1 MELVSCKFVNFVFP
15 YLKSLF
21 KTVCTD
27 NICFITCL
35 SWNAKQRDIVLKK
48 LFTMSWLVSLC
59 IALHG
64 SHVLVNLSPLVASSL
79 KGFNCNSIAKEAMSH
94 IASDNKT
101 SFIHPSISEE
111 AQSSL
116 SPRVGAQFIFVLTA
130 LFTGYKGQNHCNIL

>member
-27 NICFITCL
+27 NICFMICL

-48 LFTMSWLVSLC
+48 LFTMSRLVYLC

-64 SHVLVNLSPLVASSL
+64 SHGLVNLSPLVASSL
-79 KGFNCNSIAKEAMSH
+79 KGFNCNSIAKDAMSH

-101 SFIHPSISEE
+101 SFTSKHFRRSPERSITKSWGTIHICTH
-111 AQSSL
+111 SSFYGL
-116 SPRVGAQFIFVLTA
+116 HRAKL
-130 LFTGYKGQNHCNIL
+130 L